1 MNRRR
6 YALLFEKAEININP
20 ENVKMVVGYPA
31 KFYCGAS
38 GYENEY
44 SWQEMRPGGVWIDSL
59 NSGSKS
65 PLLKVVAKRNLNGY
79 KYRCKVSNGG
89 KVFYSNYATL
99 TVVEVSSNGTSSKL
113 QSADN

>member
-6 YALLFEKAEININP
+6 YILLFERAEININP

-44 SWQEMRPGGVWIDSL
+44 SWQEMGKGGVWIDSH
-59 NSGSKS
+59 NSGSKT
-65 PLLKVVAKRNLNGY
+65 PLLTVVAKYNLNGY
-79 KYRCKVSNGG
+79 KYRCKVTNGG
-89 KVFYSNYATL
+89 KVFYSNSATL
-99 TVVEVSSNGTSSKL
+99 TVVGVSSNGTSGKL